1 VRRRVVKSDTQ
12 VTNYRIGDKKYERQ
26 LKAEL
31 ERLNKRMDDMKKDEA
46 KLKGT
51 KKRRPNNRKHWWQS
65 GWRCLGCKEKSR
77 KSGKWTC
84 EECGMKQRN
93 VKY

>member
-1 VRRRVVKSDTQ
+1 VRRRVVQSDTQ
-12 VTNYRIGDKKYERQ
+12 VTNYRIGDKRYERQ

-31 ERLNKRMDDMKKDEA
+31 DRLNKRMDDMKKDEA

-51 KKRRPNNRKHWWQS
+51 KKRRPNNRKRWWQS
-65 GWRCLGCKEKSR
+65 RWMCLGCKEKSR
-77 KSGKWTC
+77 QSGKWTC
-84 EECGMKQRN
+84 EKCGMKQRN